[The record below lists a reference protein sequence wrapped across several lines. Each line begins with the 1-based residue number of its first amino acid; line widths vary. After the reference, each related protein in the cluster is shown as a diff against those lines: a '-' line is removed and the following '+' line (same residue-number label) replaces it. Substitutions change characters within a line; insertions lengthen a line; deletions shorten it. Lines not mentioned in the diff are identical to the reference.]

1 MLSDFNFETRFG
13 ILSSWRIFLTSNL
26 KKIENFIFCPP
37 IEFPK
42 LQRFCADPYTSQIE
56 LKFRIQCFGTI
67 RQLLRHGHFALSK
80 KRCFSLHPTQHTAA
94 LKFYKVSPV
103 LTCFDH
109 DAVPVTSFRVLVL
122 YQRPPRP
129 CRPGVPVDQLLGS
142 CTAPRSA
149 PVGRRPRHPPGRL
162 QPASRRRNYAGERA
176 AGRATTTDV
185 TAVTAQHTAALK
197 TAQHRL
203 MNFFA
208 TFTAASARPFDCE
221 HSGDDTRWVTPHC
234 FSKVWYAAARNC
246 GPPSLHSMLKTPV

>member
-1 MLSDFNFETRFG
+1 MTAV
-13 ILSSWRIFLTSNL
+13 T
-26 KKIENFIFCPP
+26 
-37 IEFPK
+37 
-42 LQRFCADPYTSQIE
+42 A
-56 LKFRIQCFGTI
+56 
-67 RQLLRHGHFALSK
+67 H
-80 KRCFSLHPTQHTAA
+80 HTAA

-142 CTAPRSA
+142 CTAPRYA

-162 QPASRRRNYAGERA
+162 QPATRQRNYAGERA

-185 TAVTAQHTAALK
+185 TAVTAQRTAALK

-203 MNFFA
+203 MSFFA
-208 TFTAASARPFDCE
+208 TFTVASARPFDSE
-221 HSGDDTRWVTPHC
+221 YSGDDTRWVTPHC
-234 FSKVWYAAARNC
+234 FSKS
-246 GPPSLHSMLKTPV
+246 GTPRHGTAVLRRSIAC